1 MRKSCLLLIS
11 IFLTAS
17 SACFLGSPEEAAA
30 AGPGVLIARG
40 NGTAAIS
47 GTGSVEIV
55 CNGFVI
61 VSGETE
67 FEIYEDGQAGIE
79 LDDGRVLYINLDG
92 KVTVSGEDME
102 VVCGGSIIYMR
113 THLSGNVFL
122 TGSGYYR
129 TGWGLQFWNSEGVE
143 ISLENF

>member
-1 MRKSCLLLIS
+1 MRKSCLLFIS

-17 SACFLGSPEEAAA
+17 SACFFASPEASAKDPSA
-30 AGPGVLIARG
+30 LIARG
-40 NGTAAIS
+40 NGTAGIS
-47 GTGSVEIV
+47 GTGSIEII
-55 CNGFVI
+55 CNGFLI

-79 LDDGRVLYINLDG
+79 LGDGRVLYINLDG

-102 VVCGGSIIYMR
+102 VVCGGTIIYMR
-113 THLSGNVFL
+113 TRLSGNVIL

-129 TGWGLQFWNSEGVE
+129 TGWGLQFWNSDGVE
-143 ISLENF
+143 IPLENF